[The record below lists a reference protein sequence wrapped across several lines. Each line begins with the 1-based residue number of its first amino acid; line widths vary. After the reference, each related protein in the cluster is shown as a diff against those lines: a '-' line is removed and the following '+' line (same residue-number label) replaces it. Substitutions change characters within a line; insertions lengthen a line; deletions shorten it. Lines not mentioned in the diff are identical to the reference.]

1 MKEFYYPVYL
11 DLRGRDCLVVG
22 GGEVARGKVMGLL
35 PCGAR
40 VRVISPDAD
49 PVIQSLARNGKV
61 RWEQRTYGEGDAT
74 GAFLVIAATDDT
86 QMNEAV
92 YQEAVRE
99 RALCNVV
106 DVPERCQFVAASIF
120 RRGPL
125 VAAIS
130 TGGASPALASRLR
143 RDLMRHWGPEYGQV
157 TLAFGR
163 LRPYVRAHIRD
174 IEDRKQ
180 FWKDIVQRS
189 EPFEMAR
196 SGASRQALD
205 TFLQGEV
212 ARWVAAQ
219 DTQRVSG

>member
-1 MKEFYYPVYL
+1 
-11 DLRGRDCLVVG
+11 
-22 GGEVARGKVMGLL
+22 
-35 PCGAR
+35 
-40 VRVISPDAD
+40 
-49 PVIQSLARNGKV
+49 
-61 RWEQRTYGEGDAT
+61 
-74 GAFLVIAATDDT
+74 LVIAATDDT